1 MFQIRFY
8 GRCGQGVVTGAEIL
22 ASAGFC
28 EGKHAHAFP
37 AFMSERIG
45 TPIVSF
51 CRLDEREILDRAPVE
66 EPDCIILM
74 DPTLLDTAN
83 VFQGLKP
90 KGFVLINSS
99 KSWEALSISTLV
111 EHLPRGHVVGLNANG
126 LARQHIGQAIP
137 NSGLLGAFAAMTN
150 EIHLDALET
159 AISAKFGG
167 RLAAGN
173 IVAARAAHATTLRK
187 HLVSA

>member
-1 MFQIRFY
+1 MFQIRLY
-8 GRCGQGVVTGAEIL
+8 GRGGQGVVTGAEML

-28 EGKHAHAFP
+28 EGRYAHAFP
-37 AFMSERIG
+37 AFVSERIG
-45 TPIVSF
+45 APIVSF
-51 CRLDEREILDRAPVE
+51 CRLDEREVLDRTPVD

-83 VFQGLKP
+83 VFQGLKR

-99 KSWEALSISTLV
+99 KSWDALRISSHV
-111 EHLPRGHVVGLNANG
+111 AHLPAGHVVGLNANG

-137 NSGLLGAFAAMTN
+137 NSALLGAFAAITK
-150 EIHLDALET
+150 EIHLDALES
-159 AISAKFGG
+159 AISTKFGG
-167 RLAAGN
+167 RMAAGN
-173 IVAARAAHATTLRK
+173 IVAARAAHAATLRQ